1 MGTGTF
7 LNAII
12 ERAATQAADIYG
24 SGVVPQVIT
33 DLAKRLIGFELQMGS
48 YAVAE
53 MRVADLLKTYNAIPP
68 KGGMRL
74 YVTNTLDD
82 PFIEETQIPEILA
95 PIARS
100 RHRAN
105 QIKANTPVTVVI
117 GNPPYD
123 EHAQGKGGWV
133 ENGTPDSI
141 APLHRFHEEGNGKLE
156 YVLKSFYV
164 YFYAWAT
171 WKVFDA
177 HPNHRHGVVAFIT
190 TAGYL
195 TGPGFKGMRRYLRA
209 TCSEGWIINVSPERG
224 AQPDVPT
231 RLFPGVQRK
240 LAIGIFVREAGTDTA
255 TPAVLHYTE
264 VVGRRDAKYAQLGEL
279 KIDDS
284 NWQKVRDGWDAPFT
298 PGAESWDDYPALGD
312 LFPWVVPGIKANRT
326 WVYAPAPAILQKRW
340 TDLITEK
347 DPKSKSKKLKK
358 TDDRDIDS
366 SVLPLPYG
374 NQHGRRTAQS
384 GPPTSRRSSPNCWH
398 GTNRRLGAAAAP
410 AASLK
415 RPPDP
420 RPVRHGARE
429 ASTCS
434 SAPAAPT
441 TGAAPMAS
449 ATFTRPPTAGTPTAS
464 TGQPGRCSS
473 TPVRRSPAS
482 LSRRGPPP
490 FPGKS
495 SRPPRAGELP
505 GLPATP

>member
-1 MGTGTF
+1 MSYNPPGWLADAVKDFGLECKAQLQDHTGEPEA
-7 LNAII
+7 AIRPPI
-12 ERAATQAADIYG
+12 EHLLKVIANQLGHSLVPHGEAPVIEL
-24 SGVVPQVIT
+24 GVRP
-33 DLAKRLIGFELQMGS
+33 D
-48 YAVAE
+48 YA
-53 MRVADLLKTYNAIPP
+53 MRVDGA
-68 KGGMRL
+68 
-74 YVTNTLDD
+74 VT
-82 PFIEETQIPEILA
+82 
-95 PIARS
+95 
-100 RHRAN
+100 
-105 QIKANTPVTVVI
+105 
-117 GNPPYD
+117 
-123 EHAQGKGGWV
+123 
-133 ENGTPDSI
+133 
-141 APLHRFHEEGNGKLE
+141 
-156 YVLKSFYV
+156 
-164 YFYAWAT
+164 
-171 WKVFDA
+171 
-177 HPNHRHGVVAFIT
+177 
-190 TAGYL
+190 GYL
-195 TGPGFKGMRRYLRA
+195 EVKKPNANLDPSTFHGHTGPGFKGMRRYLRA

-490 FPGKS
+490 FPEKS